1 MLGLLHRAVIV
12 RSALAAGAT
21 FCLSTSACGK
31 WTSGCFEIDGPCT
44 STAPATTT
52 FIVGLDPSFVDRSV
66 PVNAG
71 GYRAVLPVGTTVTL
85 RAVRNAN
92 GEVIRATDTLRTVTW
107 VLTDSNSAKLTPGG
121 DGSAQLVATKAGRVG
136 AITANGSSV
145 MYACGVE
152 TPRACSS
159 VGAIDVVAR

>member
-1 MLGLLHRAVIV
+1 MRTFA
-12 RSALAAGAT
+12 RSARVSVVTL
-21 FCLSTSACGK
+21 CLSTSACGK
-31 WTSGCFEIDGPCT
+31 WTSGCLEIDGPCT
-44 STAPATTT
+44 STGPAATT

-66 PVNAG
+66 PVNAS

-85 RAVRNAN
+85 RAVRNTG
-92 GEVIRATDTLRTVTW
+92 GEVTRATDTVRTVTW
-107 VLTDSNSAKLTPGG
+107 VLTDSSSAKLTPGVE
-121 DGSAQLVATKAGRVG
+121 GSAQLVATKAGRVG

-145 MYACGVE
+145 MYACGVD